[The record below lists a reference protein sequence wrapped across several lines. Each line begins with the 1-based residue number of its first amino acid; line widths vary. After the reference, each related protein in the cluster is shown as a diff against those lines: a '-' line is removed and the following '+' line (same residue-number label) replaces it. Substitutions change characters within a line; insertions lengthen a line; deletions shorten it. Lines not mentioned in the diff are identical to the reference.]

1 MRWGGHPDADFKLV
15 DALKENSVLKVSS
28 ISAVAIVVASLSGNA
43 AFAHAD
49 LQSAEPAAGST
60 ATTSPHEIRL
70 TFSEAVIAKF
80 SGVELRDQ
88 AGKPIATGKPAVDP
102 ANKNVLVVPISEQL
116 PPGNYKIEWH
126 AVSED
131 THREKGNYSFSVGR

>member
-1 MRWGGHPDADFKLV
+1 
-15 DALKENSVLKVSS
+15 VLKVIS
-28 ISAVAIVVASLSGNA
+28 ISVVAVVVASLSGNA
-43 AFAHAD
+43 ALAHAE
-49 LQSAEPAAGST
+49 LQSAEPAAGSA

-88 AGKPIATGKPAVDP
+88 AGKLIATGKSAVDS
-102 ANKNVLVVPISEQL
+102 ASKNVLVVPIIEEL
-116 PPGNYKIEWH
+116 PPGNYQVEWH

-131 THREKGNYSFSVGR
+131 THREKGNYSFSVGH

>member
-1 MRWGGHPDADFKLV
+1 
-15 DALKENSVLKVSS
+15 VLKVIS
-28 ISAVAIVVASLSGNA
+28 ISVVAVVVASLSGNA
-43 AFAHAD
+43 AFAHAE
-49 LQSAEPAAGST
+49 LQSAEPAAGSA

-70 TFSEAVIAKF
+70 TFSEVVIPKF

-88 AGKPIATGKPAVDP
+88 AGKPISTGKPAVDP
-102 ANKNVLVVPISEQL
+102 ANKNVLVVPIGEEL
-116 PPGNYKIEWH
+116 PPGNYKVEWH

>member
-1 MRWGGHPDADFKLV
+1 
-15 DALKENSVLKVSS
+15 VLKMIS
-28 ISAVAIVVASLSGNA
+28 ISVVAVIVASLSGNA
-43 AFAHAD
+43 AFAHAE
-49 LQSAEPAAGST
+49 LQSAEPAAGSA
-60 ATTSPHEIRL
+60 ATTSPHQIRL

-88 AGKPIATGKPAVDP
+88 AGKPIATGKPAVDS
-102 ANKNVLVVPISEQL
+102 ASKNVLVVPIIEEL
-116 PPGNYKIEWH
+116 PPGNYQVEWH